1 MIEFPDNLAPNG
13 CTPTLV
19 DYGGVLRS
27 AIGGST
33 QKIDRLGSR
42 FRVDLSYPPMEEV
55 DARIFVSRLIRAKR
69 EGLRIEYPLLS
80 VDQGLPGSPVVN
92 LAGQTGFTLAVRGL
106 TPNYTGK
113 EGFWF
118 SIVNLGQHYLH
129 NVTANFTA
137 SATGTATISIF
148 PALRIP
154 FLDADVVH
162 LGRPMIEGLVD
173 GDEIGWQMSLAH
185 HIEFSVTIEESR

>member
-1 MIEFPDNLAPNG
+1 MIEFPDNIAPNG
-13 CTPTLV
+13 CTPTLM

-27 AIGGST
+27 AIGGAT

-42 FRVDLSYPPMEEV
+42 FRVELSFPPMTES
-55 DARIFVSRLIRAKR
+55 DGRIFVSRLIRAKR
-69 EGLRIEYPLLS
+69 EGLRVEYPLLS

-92 LAGQTGFTLAVRGL
+92 LAGQTGFALSVRGL

-113 EGFWF
+113 EGFWL
-118 SIVNLGQHYLH
+118 SIVNSGQHYMH
-129 NVTANFTA
+129 NVAGNFTA
-137 SATGTATISIF
+137 SAAGLATIPIF
-148 PALRIP
+148 PALRVP

-162 LGRPMIEGLVD
+162 LGKPMIEGLVD

-185 HIEFSVTIEESR
+185 HIEFSVAIEEAR